1 MSARAAVATS
11 GMMSKV
17 STRDLTAF
25 GYRRI
30 IILLVALVV
39 VPTVLLLA
47 VGVVLLFL
55 GELSDIVMGILVLA
69 LSGAATTGVILVWV
83 FVRREANLSQ
93 LQSDFVSKVSHELR
107 TPLTAIRL
115 FTETIELRRGDT
127 ATEDKCIAG
136 LARES
141 HRLQELIDRLL
152 DWGRMESGRRVY
164 LVEPTSVE
172 TIVHAA
178 VAATESLQLGPDG
191 NLELQVEPDL
201 PLIDADAGALT
212 DAIVNLL
219 TNAIKYGGSPARI
232 RVAARREQNHV
243 VVSVTDNGAGIER
256 AEHKR
261 IFQKF
266 YRVDDRLAREREGS
280 GLGLAIVKHVI
291 EAHKGRVDVESAP
304 GQGSTFKVVLPIR
317 HGSKS
322 ARPTRTPTPIR
333 PDTSG
338 ATPPASGAPS
348 DDAEP
353 ARALEQGSPGSG
365 DERSNAE
372 ARQT

>member
-1 MSARAAVATS
+1 
-11 GMMSKV
+11 MSKV